1 MNIVYSY
8 NPDVTNLN
16 TSITTKKN
24 IYAIYEQSYGE
35 DDNINNNNI
44 TSQKNIFEY
53 NIGKNMFD
61 PNKSSPP
68 NDFKIHAYMRM
79 NKY

>member
-1 MNIVYSY
+1 MNTEYSY
-8 NPDVTNLN
+8 NPDVTNRN
-16 TSITTKKN
+16 TSKKSN
-24 IYAIYEQSYGE
+24 KFIYAIDEKLYGE

-44 TSQKNIFEY
+44 TSPKNIFEY